1 MELAKLLVK
10 IIYLVLIYGIVF
22 NVLKMQTSLLSYKLM
37 FTSLFVSVIF
47 MYFTFNYVYS
57 FLVNSEIIF
66 KNVNKTE
73 NQEPTKQQSKN
84 RTEINNK
91 TFVDKENTSKNKF
104 VMDPSHK
111 FVEDNI
117 IGN

>member
-104 VMDPSHK
+104 VMDHSHK

-117 IGN
+117 FGN